1 MQDQRSSPHPHR
13 DNIRFLTIKLLL
25 ELLCCFIKK
34 KKKKTRLIPRDKLD
48 LLRDFSVANP
58 ILVSKCVILINHN
71 IS

>member
-1 MQDQRSSPHPHR
+1 ML
-13 DNIRFLTIKLLL
+13 FYL
-25 ELLCCFIKK
+25 KK